1 MIKRLFFGWVML
13 LISLTGIRAQNA
25 NDVLMTVGTDT
36 VTAGEFEY
44 MYTKNL
50 DLVQDPKQKDVDYYK
65 DLFIKYKLQLA
76 DAKAK
81 GLDKDWSFKSEYS
94 RYRRELAKK
103 YLTDEHEIERL
114 MREAY
119 DRMHEDLN
127 VAHIMIRLPD
137 NPSPADTL
145 AAYRK
150 IKKIRKRLMRGE
162 NFNRLAVQYSEDE
175 SAKQNKGNLGWIT
188 VFQSIY
194 PFESAAYATAKGQIS
209 QPVRTKYG
217 YHLIWVKDRR
227 PAVYKV
233 QVKQILIIK
242 GNNPKQAGQQIRQIY
257 AQLKQD
263 PDKFDELARKYSQD
277 KRTAKLGG
285 LMQPFGLREK
295 IPVFEEHAFALKHP
309 GDISEPFQSEHAW
322 HILQLVRHDTVPP
335 YEKIKAELRKRV
347 MSDDRSKLARQAV
360 LEKVRKMF
368 PVKHLSDYRAA
379 LPYIDNRFF
388 ERQWQLPKDWSKLEK
403 VLFVINNDQKVTLKE
418 FLRWLY
424 HHQLN
429 NKDAARRKSSVLKKL
444 YGDFTDEYLMRYYEN
459 HLENLYPEFARTS
472 REYHDGLLLFSYK
485 SKEIWEKALN
495 DTLGLENYY
504 KTHAG
509 HYRQPARYRVLTLK
523 TKDKR
528 LARKVYKTLKKGGDT
543 RAVNALVGKKAV
555 TDVRIVDRKM
565 MPSDLLK
572 KKYLMQKS
580 GNEYTVQAILQ
591 EIPEHVPPLKEIR
604 GKVLG
609 DYQAELEK
617 QLLEELRKKYP
628 VHINETVWQQIR
640 AKYKNQ

>member
-1 MIKRLFFGWVML
+1 MIKKMFFGLFML
-13 LISLTGIRAQNA
+13 LMSLTGIRAQDSHA
-25 NDVLMTVGTDT
+25 VLMTVGTDT

-103 YLTDEHEIERL
+103 YLTDDKEIERL
-114 MREAY
+114 MHEAY
-119 DRMHEDLN
+119 NRMHEDLN
-127 VAHIMIRLPD
+127 VAHIMIRLPED
-137 NPSPADTL
+137 PSPADTL
-145 AAYRK
+145 AAFR
-150 IKKIRKRLMRGE
+150 KIRKIRRQLLRGK

-175 SAKQNKGNLGWIT
+175 TAKQNKGNLGWIT
-188 VFQSIY
+188 VFQSLY
-194 PFESAAYATAKGQIS
+194 PFETAAYATPKGQIS
-209 QPVRTKYG
+209 KPVRTKYG

-233 QVKQILIIK
+233 QVEQILIVK
-242 GNNPKQAGQQIRQIY
+242 GNDPEQAKHQIQQIY
-257 AQLKQD
+257 AQIKQN
-263 PDKFDELARKYSQD
+263 PDKFEDLARKYSQD

-309 GDISEPFQSEHAW
+309 GDVSEPFQSPRAW
-322 HILQLVRHDTVPP
+322 HILKLVRRDPVPP
-335 YEKIKAELRKRV
+335 YDKIKTELRKRV
-347 MSDDRSKLARQAV
+347 MSDDRSKLARKV
-360 LEKVRKMF
+360 VVDKVRKMF
-368 PVKHLSDYRAA
+368 PVKPVGDYREA
-379 LPYIDNRFF
+379 LPYINDSFF
-388 ERQWQLPKDWSKLEK
+388 ERQWQLPKNWTKLDK
-403 VLFVINNDQKVTLKE
+403 VLFIINNDQKVTLKE

-429 NKDAARRKSSVLKKL
+429 NPKAAQRKTSVLKKL
-444 YGDFTDEYLMRYYEN
+444 YTDFTDEYLMRYYEN
-459 HLENLYPEFARTS
+459 HLETLYPEFARTS

-504 KTHAG
+504 KTHADR
-509 HYRQPARYRVLTLK
+509 YRQPARYRVLTLK

-543 RAVNALVGKKAV
+543 QAVNRLVGKKAV

-565 MPSDLLK
+565 MPADLLH

-580 GNEYTVQAILQ
+580 GDGYTVKAVLQ

-609 DYQAELEK
+609 DYQTLLEQ
-617 QLLEELRKKYP
+617 QLLDKLQKKYP
-628 VHINETVWQQIR
+628 VHINQKVWQQIR
-640 AKYKNQ
+640 AKYKKQ